1 MRSPKATPE
10 DPAIVEARKREQA
23 RAESARTE
31 ETQALTLADTLAR
44 IRRFGKLPGA
54 SGGSVPIYAAT
65 SGGRSTVSTG
75 GGGSGPSGGGYVGGG
90 GGGGGRSNATDMQTV
105 LY

>member
-44 IRRFGKLPGA
+44 IRRFGKMPGA
-54 SGGSVPIYAAT
+54 SSGSVPIYAASPGRSGGASGASGT
-65 SGGRSTVSTG
+65 SGGSADAVY
-75 GGGSGPSGGGYVGGG
+75 SGGA
-90 GGGGGRSNATDMQTV
+90 GGGRSGSAQMQTV

>member
-10 DPAIVEARKREQA
+10 DPKIVAAREREQA

-44 IRRFGKLPGA
+44 IRRFGKLPGMA
-54 SGGSVPIYAAT
+54 GGGSVPIYAAAPR
-65 SGGRSTVSTG
+65 SGG
-75 GGGSGPSGGGYVGGG
+75 GGGSSGGGSGGSSSGYGGG
-90 GGGGGRSNATDMQTV
+90 SGRGGDEMQTV

>member
-10 DPAIVEARKREQA
+10 DPNVVAAREREQL

-31 ETQALTLADTLAR
+31 ETQALTLADTLRR
-44 IRRFGKLPGA
+44 IRRFGKMPGA
-54 SGGSVPIYAAT
+54 SSGGSVPIYAAS
-65 SGGRSTVSTG
+65 SGGSSSSGGASVGGSS
-75 GGGSGPSGGGYVGGG
+75 GGGSS
-90 GGGGGRSNATDMQTV
+90 GGGGGRTNLTDMQTV